1 MSIDVADNR
10 LTCMDGQRRLVTGW
24 SVMTVTTHGGRIWA
38 IQI

>member
-24 SVMTVTTHGGRIWA
+24 SVMIG
-38 IQI
+38 Q